1 MKKHTKAFA
10 DLTSAIEAYQKANGN
25 PAPIYVLYLSNFGNH
40 WGLERVAASSDIQAL
55 WGLFRSWHLMDDVAS
70 VEDFMATHNKV
81 EIQLKQQFT
90 HKWFNYNKVVIERIP
105 VIF

>member
-10 DLTSAIEAYQKANGN
+10 DLPSAIKAYQTANGN

-40 WGLERVAASSDIQAL
+40 WGLERVAASSDIQAIWQL
-55 WGLFRSWHLMDDVAS
+55 IRSWHIMGDVAS
-70 VEDFMATHNKV
+70 VDNDMEEGNKL
-81 EIQLKQQFT
+81 EIQLTKSFDYSFYT
-90 HKWFNYNKVVIERIP
+90 YNKLVIERIP